1 MRSEMPVRRWSLAHG
16 TALLV
21 VVSGLSLPVT
31 GCDTKNR
38 ISSPDPVLAF
48 IPQSTVTRGLRF
60 NSSPRSGNVF
70 LEIEVS
76 SVGLGDVAS
85 LSYDFVYPN
94 DLFRHTGVEEGT
106 YLSEDGDVD
115 TLLQVTEPMPGVLHV
130 EHAREPGSGPLE
142 QEFPDGVTLL
152 AGFEGIASGQG
163 TFALRNIRGF
173 RSDGSEIEDIDEI
186 EARVILDLS
195 NAAPS

>member
-1 MRSEMPVRRWSLAHG
+1 MRAEMPVRRWSLAHG

-21 VVSGLSLPVT
+21 AAAGLSLPMT
-31 GCDTKNR
+31 GCDTTNR

-48 IPQSTVTRGLRF
+48 IPQSVVTRGLRF
-60 NSSPRSGNVF
+60 NTSPRSGNLF
-70 LEIEVS
+70 LEVEVS
-76 SVGLGDVAS
+76 SVALGDVAS
-85 LSYDFVYPN
+85 LMYDFAYPN
-94 DLFRHTGVEEGT
+94 DLFRHTGVEEGP

-115 TLLQVTEPMPGVLHV
+115 TRLQVTEPVPGVLHV
-130 EHAREPGSGPLE
+130 EQAREPGSGPLE
-142 QEFPDGVTLL
+142 QEFPDGIILL
-152 AGFEGIASGQG
+152 AGFEGIATGQG

-186 EARVILDLS
+186 EARVIIDLS